1 MNTKIKIFLISVYF
15 LISLLL
21 ILTLLIF
28 DIDQKSLL
36 ELISKDDKNLL
47 LFQNIGEIKFTI
59 IFVVFSILWSF
70 FLGFGFVL
78 IIITALFYDVL
89 LGTFLLVISKTIG
102 STLMY
107 FVMKNYFNV
116 RIQNYLIKKK
126 IIDTSLYGYIT
137 KNKFKSFVALR
148 LIPGTP
154 GQLIDLLPLMFNLNY
169 SIYFLSKF
177 FGSFFSNLILV
188 NTSSVLFQKFN
199 IKSYDSS
206 HNLDLNLI
214 LSTLLIFILIL
225 LGIYIKKR
233 FKL

>member
-1 MNTKIKIFLISVYF
+1 MSTKIKISLITIYF

-28 DIDQKSLL
+28 DIDQKGLL
-36 ELISKDDKNLL
+36 ELISKESKNLL
-47 LFQNIGEIKFTI
+47 LLQNIGEIKFTV

-89 LGTFLLVISKTIG
+89 LGAFLLVISKTIG

-107 FVMKNYFNV
+107 IVMKKYFNV

-126 IIDTSLYGYIT
+126 IIDASFYGYIT
-137 KNKFKSFVALR
+137 QNKFKSFVALR
-148 LIPGTP
+148 LIPGMP
-154 GQLIDLLPLMFNLNY
+154 AQLIDLLPLMFNLNY
-169 SIYFLSKF
+169 STYFLSKF

-188 NTSSVLFQKFN
+188 NASSVLFQKFN

-206 HNLDLNLI
+206 YNLDLNLV
-214 LSTLLIFILIL
+214 LSILLIFVLLL
-225 LGIYIKKR
+225 LGIYIKKK